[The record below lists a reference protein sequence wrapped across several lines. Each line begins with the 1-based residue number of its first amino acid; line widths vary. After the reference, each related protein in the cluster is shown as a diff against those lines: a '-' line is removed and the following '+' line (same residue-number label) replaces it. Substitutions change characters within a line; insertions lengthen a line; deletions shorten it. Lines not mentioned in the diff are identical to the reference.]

1 VGPLARAALALVVLL
16 AAGCGSGGGGAGNRP
31 KEPRFDLTITFWP
44 QGRDGPSRTA
54 TLTCVPDGGTHPD
67 PDKAC
72 AALRAHPQA
81 LDPVPPDTACTEIY
95 GGDQVARVTG
105 EAGLDD
111 PEQGRLTID
120 ALLNRTNGCE
130 ITRWD
135 ELAPLLELPG

>member
-1 VGPLARAALALVVLL
+1 MGPLARVALPLVVLL
-16 AAGCGSGGGGAGNRP
+16 AAGCGSGGGAGNNP
-31 KEPRFDLTITFWP
+31 TEPRFDLTITFWP
-44 QGRDGPSRTA
+44 AGRDGPSRTA

-81 LDPVPPDTACTEIY
+81 LDPVPQDTACTEIY
-95 GGDQVARVTG
+95 GGDQVAMVTG

-111 PEQGRLTID
+111 PHQARLRID
-120 ALLNRTNGCE
+120 ALLNRANGCE
-130 ITRWD
+130 IARWD